1 MDIPVSNFH
10 PRGQFLQVHQTR
22 SREPSDYENI
32 LADSLERSF
41 TAGVQDLEG
50 LVQGLIGYGVPA
62 PNGASWSVDLLRSEL
77 ARLAAQE

>member
-22 SREPSDYENI
+22 SRE